1 MIFILF
7 LFIFVNATNDAL
19 AWQTPN
25 ITNIRFGTHQ
35 DYSRVAFDLNTKL
48 SYRIDKDTDGSIIV
62 DFPRG
67 IISPKFIDSK
77 NAVIEVSD
85 NVIEK
90 IKIEKIGKGVRAKII
105 LGKKGR
111 SPKNFLLAEPYRL
124 IIDVQKSKIIR
135 TRLQKKKKDHKIEVI
150 IIDPG
155 HGGKDPGAIGCRGL
169 KEKNIV
175 LDIAKRTEKLLNRSG
190 KVKVILTRRKDEFIS
205 LDNRV
210 KIANKNSGDLFVS
223 IHTNAHL
230 HKRAGGF
237 ETFYLGEPKT
247 DEARSVAILEN
258 SVLELEE
265 RPFFSNLGKTL
276 EKILW
281 DLRLNEFRIESKEL
295 AGVVQENLDKRL
307 SLRNRGI
314 KGSLFYV
321 LKGAAMPAILVET
334 AFISNPREEA
344 LLRSSSFRQSIAQ
357 AICTSI
363 LQYKNNFEKNRGF
376 TDLEG

>member
-1 MIFILF
+1 MILIFI
-7 LFIFVNATNDAL
+7 LFIFVNVTNDAL

-25 ITNIRFGTHQ
+25 ITNIRFGTHP
-35 DYSRVAFDLNTKL
+35 DYTRVAFDLNTKL
-48 SYRIDKDTDGSIIV
+48 SYRVDKDADGSIFV

-67 IISPKFIDSK
+67 IISPKLMHSK
-77 NAVIEVSD
+77 NTVIKVND
-85 NVIEK
+85 NVIDK

-105 LGKKGR
+105 LGQKGH
-111 SPKNFLLAEPYRL
+111 SFKNFLLKKPYRL
-124 IIDVQKSKIIR
+124 IIDVQKSKISR

-155 HGGKDPGAIGCRGL
+155 HGGKDPGAIGRRGL
-169 KEKNIV
+169 KEKIIV
-175 LDIAKRTEKLLNRSG
+175 LDIAKRTEKLLNRSR
-190 KVKVILTRRKDEFIS
+190 KVKVILTRHKDKFVS

-230 HKRAGGF
+230 HKSAGGF

-247 DEARSVAILEN
+247 AEARSVAVLEN
-258 SVLELEE
+258 SVMELEE
-265 RPFFSNLGKTL
+265 RPFLSDLGRTL
-276 EKILW
+276 DKILW

-363 LQYKNNFEKNRGF
+363 LQYKDTLERTRGF
-376 TDLEG
+376 TD